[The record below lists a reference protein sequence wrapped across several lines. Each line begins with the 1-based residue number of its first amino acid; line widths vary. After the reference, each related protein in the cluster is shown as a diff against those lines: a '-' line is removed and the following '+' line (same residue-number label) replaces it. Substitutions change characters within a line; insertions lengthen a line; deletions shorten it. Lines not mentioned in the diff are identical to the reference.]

1 MLKIL
6 QKTKPPF
13 KFQYTSRCMENV
25 KGVKWI
31 VCNSFYKVESST
43 YDSFPDIL
51 PIGPLFSSGHHREPT
66 SFWTEDETTLEWLT
80 QQRECSVIH
89 VSFGSFT
96 LFDKHQ
102 FQELYLA
109 LESLGRPFLWAA
121 RPGLVDKSEAAYP
134 KGFLD
139 RVGVLVPTKGGVG
152 PSLYS
157 LFCDPLWLELNI
169 RGVEQWCALDML
181 ALFYRPIFQQELMR
195 MGFSL
200 QMR

>member
-139 RVGVLVPTKGGVG
+139 RVGVLVPTKGGVNENG
-152 PSLYS
+152 IFSTNEIRRKVEEVLGDDAMRHRFRNSRSKP
-157 LFCDPLWLELNI
+157 FRVPLRDLL
-169 RGVEQWCALDML
+169 
-181 ALFYRPIFQQELMR
+181 
-195 MGFSL
+195 
-200 QMR
+200 